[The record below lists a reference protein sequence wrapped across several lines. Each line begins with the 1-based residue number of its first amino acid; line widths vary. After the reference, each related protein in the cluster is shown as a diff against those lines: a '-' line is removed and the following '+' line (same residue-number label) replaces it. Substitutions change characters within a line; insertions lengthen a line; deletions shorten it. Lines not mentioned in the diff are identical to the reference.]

1 MKKFGLTGMLV
12 MLVACYP
19 GDVSSIAELDVVM
32 TRYATDYNFGQVT
45 RFTMPDTIIHVNTDE
60 PDAILIPR
68 ANDQQTLDRVRA
80 NLVAQGWTEV
90 DWEDAAGGDPVDVA
104 ILNLATASENTQWW
118 VSYPPGGCWYYPCYG
133 WGWYWPPYV
142 GTTSYDAGT
151 YFMVMADANQITP
164 SDSTQ
169 GVWGGVVNGVLTSS
183 SASDY
188 QRLLNGIDQAFS
200 QSPYLGGSSSN

>member
-1 MKKFGLTGMLV
+1 
-12 MLVACYP
+12 
-19 GDVSSIAELDVVM
+19 
-32 TRYATDYNFGQVT
+32 
-45 RFTMPDTIIHVNTDE
+45 
-60 PDAILIPR
+60 
-68 ANDQQTLDRVRA
+68 
-80 NLVAQGWTEV
+80 
-90 DWEDAAGGDPVDVA
+90 VDVA

-118 VSYPPGGCWYYPCYG
+118 VSYPPGGCWYYPCWG

-183 SASDY
+183 AGSDY

-200 QSPYLGGSSSN
+200 QSPYLRGSSSN

>member
-1 MKKFGLTGMLV
+1 MLV

-90 DWEDAAGGDPVDVA
+90 DWDDAAGGDPVDVA

-118 VSYPPGGCWYYPCYG
+118 VSYPPGGCWYYPCWG

-183 SASDY
+183 AGSDY

-200 QSPYLGGSSSN
+200 QSPYLRGSSSN

>member
-32 TRYATDYNFGQVT
+32 TRYATD
-45 RFTMPDTIIHVNTDE
+45 VNTDE

-90 DWEDAAGGDPVDVA
+90 DWDDAAGGDPVDVA

-118 VSYPPGGCWYYPCYG
+118 VSYPPGGCWYYPCWG

-183 SASDY
+183 AGSDY

-200 QSPYLGGSSSN
+200 QSPYLRGSSSN

>member
-1 MKKFGLTGMLV
+1 MKKSGLTGMLV

-19 GDVSSIAELDVVM
+19 GDVTSIAELDVVM

-45 RFTMPDTIIHVNTDE
+45 RFTMPDTIIHINTDD
-60 PDAILIPR
+60 PNAIIIPR